1 MKEEGGKVGVRFR
14 GCNGVDYQ
22 LHAQPAPAKK
32 KRQVMVGGRRVKTID
47 VHAHVIVLR
56 ATALMGRKTEPDNAA
71 VMGGGMA
78 TERFA
83 RMDEWG
89 TDMQALSINPTW
101 YGAERDVVSQV
112 IKLQNEKL
120 AELCAKYPDRFVAF
134 ASVAL
139 QYPDL
144 AAEQLEE
151 GVKKYNLRGAAIG
164 GHVNGDELSA
174 AKFDPFWK
182 KAEELRVLVFMHPQ
196 GIPEMDKRL
205 AGGGGLTNV
214 IGNPLE
220 TTIFLSHLI
229 FDGTLDKFPGL
240 KICGAHAG
248 GYLPCY
254 LGRSDYGWLRV
265 PEGCE

>member
-1 MKEEGGKVGVRFR
+1 
-14 GCNGVDYQ
+14 
-22 LHAQPAPAKK
+22 
-32 KRQVMVGGRRVKTID
+32 MVGGRRFPTID
-47 VHAHVIVLR
+47 IHAHVVVPE
-56 ATALMGRKTEPDNAA
+56 ATALLGRKTDADDASLIDGTMAA
-71 VMGGGMA
+71 
-78 TERFA
+78 ERFA

-101 YGAERDVVSQV
+101 YSAERDVVTQV

-174 AKFDPFWK
+174 AQIRSLL
-182 KAEELRVLVFMHPQ
+182 EESRRP
-196 GIPEMDKRL
+196 RL
-205 AGGGGLTNV
+205 
-214 IGNPLE
+214 
-220 TTIFLSHLI
+220 
-229 FDGTLDKFPGL
+229 PGL
-240 KICGAHAG
+240 HASARH
-248 GYLPCY
+248 P
-254 LGRSDYGWLRV
+254 RNRTSASRAAAD
-265 PEGCE
+265 